1 MFQMKKFF
9 SLFHVN
15 SPVVL
20 GFTGLCLF
28 ALGFSAVT
36 MGLSNDLFFSVYRSS
51 PKDPLTYFRL
61 FSHVFGHADLSHFMG
76 NMTVF
81 LIVGPL
87 LEEKYKSKALMIMIA
102 TTALVTGL
110 VHIIFFPGIQLL
122 GASGVVFA
130 MILASSFTSA
140 KDGKIP
146 LTFVLVSAIYLGDE
160 ILSAFF
166 VEDNISQLSHILGGI
181 VGAMMGGLW
190 GKV

>member
-1 MFQMKKFF
+1 MKKFF